1 MVHPHPPD
9 VTGGCDEE
17 GDPGEEITMLRAVA
31 EEILRVA
38 ETNGTDM
45 ELNEDYVAG
54 YGVKGTTGIYVG
66 KISDFIALACA
77 AAVDSDDPDA
87 IVDAMAGVRHDH
99 LGHGFIFY

>member
-1 MVHPHPPD
+1 
-9 VTGGCDEE
+9 
-17 GDPGEEITMLRAVA
+17 MLRAVA

-38 ETNGTDM
+38 ETNGVEV

-54 YGVKGTTGIYVG
+54 YGVKGTTGLYVE

-77 AAVDSDDPDA
+77 AAVNSTDPDV

-99 LGHGFIFY
+99 LGYGFIFF